1 VKVQPAGKS
10 LANGNNGGRGP
21 LKARIHIPFFMI
33 KRNVARSN
41 KWALGL
47 IIFLMAVAFINL
59 IFINSLFGG
68 VVASNNDQL
77 INTTTG
83 NITVEPQSRGG
94 YIDAA
99 EVEAARIR
107 RVEGVKATTAQ
118 TNAPG
123 SLELGGQVN
132 NLSLVGMVPSQEKQV
147 TTIWKHMI
155 KGSYLKDGDSDGI
168 MIGQDVLGSSDTV
181 GQGSVFTSLKPGD
194 RVTVVLQDARKVM
207 TVRGIFQTKFA
218 RADGRAYITKQAM
231 NELQPSTIGKAT
243 SILVK
248 TVTTGNEDQVVAAM
262 QAAGIRGNF
271 ITWQQAAT
279 GMKEV
284 TNSFVTINALL
295 TAVGFVIAAVTIF
308 IIIYVDITHKRQE
321 IGIMRALGVR
331 PYLIATTYVL
341 QAGVYSLCGVL
352 VGSALF
358 FGILVP
364 YFKVHPFSIPIGD
377 VTLAVQPADF
387 LVRAILVVIVGL
399 ISGVIPAIISNR
411 KPILDS
417 ILGR

>member
-1 VKVQPAGKS
+1 VNSSKDGPAGGINS
-10 LANGNNGGRGP
+10 GRGP
-21 LKARIHIPFFMI
+21 LNARIRIPFFMI

-59 IFINSLFGG
+59 IFINSLFSG
-68 VVASNNDQL
+68 VVASNNEQL

-94 YIDAA
+94 FIDAA
-99 EVEAARIR
+99 EAEAARIR
-107 RVEGVKATTAQ
+107 KVPGVEATTAQ
-118 TNAPG
+118 VNTPG
-123 SLELGGQVN
+123 SLELGGQLN
-132 NLSLVGMVPSQEKQV
+132 NLNLVGVVPSQEKKV
-147 TTIWKHMI
+147 TTIWKHMVS
-155 KGSYLKDGDSDGI
+155 GSYLADGDDTGI
-168 MIGQDVLGSSDTV
+168 IVGQEVLGSGDTSDK
-181 GQGSVFTSLKPGD
+181 GSAFKSLKPGD
-194 RVTVVLQDARKVM
+194 KVTVIQQDFRRVM

-231 NELQPSTIGKAT
+231 NELLPSSVGKAT

-248 TVTTGNEDQVVAAM
+248 TTHTGSEDKVVTAM
-262 QAAGIRGNF
+262 QAAGIPGNF

-284 TNSFVTINALL
+284 TSSFVTINALL

-331 PYLIATTYVL
+331 PYLISTTYVL

-387 LVRAILVVIVGL
+387 LVRCILVVIVGL
-399 ISGVIPAIISNR
+399 ISGLIPAIISNR
-411 KPILDS
+411 KPILES